1 VVPKKH
7 AYHRVTD
14 EERNAMEHLRKEGW
28 SDAEIGRRL
37 GRNRQDVNRVLGPSG
52 TPRGP
57 VPVTTAEAV
66 ALLAKQ
72 GNSDEEIAQK
82 FGLSKDWVR
91 QLRNRGGIKYPT
103 RVKSPSRK

>member
-1 VVPKKH
+1 
-7 AYHRVTD
+7 
-14 EERNAMEHLRKEGW
+14 
-28 SDAEIGRRL
+28 
-37 GRNRQDVNRVLGPSG
+37 
-52 TPRGP
+52 
-57 VPVTTAEAV
+57 
-66 ALLAKQ
+66 LAKQ